1 MQRTGRT
8 MNIGGVMALPPGTPV
23 EEMTGV
29 LRFVLGRHQAL
40 RTRLLFPDSPDDGI
54 HPQQAVSES
63 GEAAL
68 RVIDIDEDDDAA
80 AVAEETRSDY
90 EYTPFDYAV
99 EWPVRMA
106 VVRQGGRLTH
116 LVVQYGH
123 VMVDGAS
130 LAVVSEDLR
139 NLDPATGAA
148 MTPLVA
154 VTPLE
159 LARMQAGTAGR
170 RQSAKSLRYWESV
183 LDSIPARRFGE
194 SDDPREPRFWEIL
207 CYSPAM
213 HLGLESV
220 AARTGAATSHVL
232 LAAYAVA
239 LARITGRNPSVA
251 QVVVNNRFRP
261 GLAQSVSQISQNS
274 LAAIDV
280 ADCAFDDVVARA
292 WKAGKD
298 AFMHGYYDIADHAAL
313 LEDVERRRG
322 EPVDI
327 SCYVND
333 RRGPDQPGLADRVAT
348 EEQLRAAL
356 KRTRLRW
363 DRKFPMYD
371 GSFFL
376 HVDSGPDTNVP
387 GRDVPEERESPAVY
401 FAIWADTHC
410 LAPAEIEACA
420 RELEAVVVE
429 AALDPGARTRVYSA
443 G

>member
-8 MNIGGVMALPPGTPV
+8 MNIGGVMELPPGTPV

-40 RTRLLFPDSPDDGI
+40 RTRLLFPDPEAEGGV
-54 HPQQAVSES
+54 HPQQVVSES
-63 GEAAL
+63 GESAL
-68 RVIDIDEDDDAA
+68 CVIDVDEDDDAA
-80 AVAEETRSDY
+80 AVAEEARSAY
-90 EYTPFDYAV
+90 EFDPFDYAT

-106 VVRQGGRLTH
+106 VVRQAGRLTH

-130 LAVVSEDLR
+130 LTVVSDDLR
-139 NLDPATGAA
+139 NLDRVTGAA
-148 MTPLVA
+148 AAEALTA

-159 LARMQAGTAGR
+159 LARMQDSPAGR
-170 RQSAKSLRYWESV
+170 RQSGKSLRYWEAV
-183 LDSIPARRFGE
+183 LDSVPARRFGE

-261 GLAQSVSQISQNS
+261 GLAQAVSQISQNS
-274 LAAIDV
+274 LCAIDV
-280 ADCAFDDVVARA
+280 ADCTFDEVVARA

-298 AFMHGYYDIADHAAL
+298 AFMHGYYDIGDHAAL
-313 LEDVERRRG
+313 IEEVERRRG

-333 RRGPDQPGLADRVAT
+333 RRGPDLPGLADRVAT

-387 GRDVPEERESPAVY
+387 GRDIPEERELPAVY

-429 AALDPGARTRVYSA
+429 AALDSGVRTQV
-443 G
+443 